1 MFPLSDENPTDLK
14 PIGTSVLI
22 TGCIL
27 TWIVLQNG
35 GFSSQVL
42 LSSICK
48 FGTIPVE
55 VTGSVGIG
63 IETSPCQIGGYSWQ
77 TLFSSIFLHGSWLHL
92 IGNVWFLW
100 IFGNNIED
108 AMGHSRFLLFFVF
121 TGVMASLVHT
131 ISQPNST
138 IPMVGASGAI
148 SGIMGAYLV
157 LYPRARIRT
166 LLVLGYAVTITP
178 IPAWVFLGIWTLIQ
192 MLGSTAN
199 PVGGGVAYMA
209 HIGGL
214 CAGLLLVFL
223 FRKPLKE

>member
-1 MFPLSDENPTDLK
+1 M
-14 PIGTSVLI
+14 
-22 TGCIL
+22 
-27 TWIVLQNG
+27 
-35 GFSSQVL
+35 
-42 LSSICK
+42 
-48 FGTIPVE
+48 
-55 VTGSVGIG
+55 
-63 IETSPCQIGGYSWQ
+63 
-77 TLFSSIFLHGSWLHL
+77 FLHAGIWHL
-92 IGNVWFLW
+92 GGNMLYLW

-108 AMGHSRFLLFFVF
+108 EMGHSRFLLFFVF
-121 TGVMASLVHT
+121 TGVVASLVHT